1 MKVFSMKNAEARF
14 RQLPGVVVID
24 TGNQDAAN
32 LEISEKNLMY
42 ADKKKPYALLFQT
55 LILGSIFTEDL

>member
-14 RQLPGVVVID
+14 HQLPGAVVID
-24 TGNQDAAN
+24 TGNQDVAN

-42 ADKKKPYALLFQT
+42 ADKKNLTHYF
-55 LILGSIFTEDL
+55 SRR